1 MIGFSSEQSD
11 SKQKR
16 EEQEDYAIMMAERKK
31 SKTLGVDKL
40 YLVWPPLLI
49 KLTHTGSN
57 Y

>member
-1 MIGFSSEQSD
+1 VIGFSSEQSD

-40 YLVWPPLLI
+40 YLVRPPLLI
-49 KLTHTGSN
+49 KLIHSGSN
-57 Y
+57 A